1 MAVPD
6 KWAPEVAWR
15 AQSFYCWQR
24 AGHGW
29 LDVVGGIANSCDI
42 FFYKTGGGF
51 EENDYE
57 GLGVAGIAKYAE
69 LFGFG
74 VPTGIELP
82 FDVAGHVPT
91 ADWKRLTYGETWTTG
106 DTYNLSIGQGFLT
119 VSPLQMLNAFNVI
132 ANGGSLYRPTVVL
145 AVTDYE
151 GTTTQSFER
160 DLIRNVGVD
169 PEYISL
175 ITQGMEGAVTYG
187 TAPNA
192 AIEGIRM
199 AGKTG
204 TAQYCDNIAQETG
217 ICGAGL
223 LQPTHAWFAAFAPVE
238 NPEISI
244 IVFLYNGGEGT
255 TAAAPVARDIL
266 SHYFGLDAEPDDGGA
281 G

>member
-1 MAVPD
+1 MVIPD
-6 KWAPEVAWR
+6 KWAPEVLWR

-29 LDVVGGIANSCDI
+29 LDVVGGIAHSCDI
-42 FFYKTGGGF
+42 FFYKTGGGYD
-51 EENDYE
+51 ENKYE
-57 GLGVAGIAKYAE
+57 GLGVAGIAKYSE
-69 LFGFG
+69 MFGFG

-119 VSPLQMLNAFNVI
+119 VSPLQMLNAFNVV
-132 ANGGSLYRPTVVL
+132 ASGGSLYRPRIVL
-145 AVTDYE
+145 AVTDSE

-160 DLIRNVGVD
+160 DLVRSVEVD
-169 PEYISL
+169 ADYLSL
-175 ITQGMEGAVTYG
+175 ITQGMEGAVVYG

-192 AIEGIRM
+192 QIEGIRM

-255 TAAAPVARDIL
+255 VASAPIARDIL
-266 SHYFGLDAEPDDGGA
+266 THYFGLDAEPDDGGA
-281 G
+281 D